1 MPVDIQ
7 RWLFTADDYQR
18 MGQAGILSPE
28 DRVELIEGEIVSMT
42 PIGPRHNAAVA
53 RANKLFVTAA
63 GDTAIVLTQGSVRLN
78 LRSEPEPDIA
88 ILRPRQDYYASR
100 HAGPADILLLL
111 EVAQASIDI
120 DRDVKLRLYAR
131 SGIHE

>member
-7 RWLFTADDYQR
+7 RRLFTADDHQR
-18 MGQAGILSPE
+18 MGQAGILGPE

-88 ILRPRQDYYASR
+88 ILRPRRTITPHDMRVPRISCCCSR
-100 HAGPADILLLL
+100 
-111 EVAQASIDI
+111 S
-120 DRDVKLRLYAR
+120 LRHRLT
-131 SGIHE
+131 SNGT